1 VIKRE
6 SMDKENIVPN
16 TKIIPLN
23 DIKASLYSH
32 ANVVNI
38 KNNDPNNNINISS
51 IKCTSLLFKK

>member
-1 VIKRE
+1 
-6 SMDKENIVPN
+6 MDKENIVPN